1 MNTTLLIL
9 TLLIRY
15 ERMNVCAAD
24 TTNHPITIEM
34 QDSAIL
40 RDLVQHIMLYHED
53 GYDAIPNTGQNLWW
67 QLSYDHGTLAYICD
81 NHREC
86 SYANIPA
93 DTPLKDIFITAI
105 YARPAELP
113 TDKPGGL

>member
-15 ERMNVCAAD
+15 ERMNVCAED
-24 TTNHPITIEM
+24 TTNHLITIEM
-34 QDSAIL
+34 KDSATL
-40 RDLVQHIMLYHED
+40 RELVQYIMLYHEE
-53 GYDAIPNTGQNLWW
+53 GYDAIPNTKQNLWW

-81 NHREC
+81 NRREC

-93 DTPLKDIFITAI
+93 DTPLKDIPITTIHAW
-105 YARPAELP
+105 PAELP